1 MTKYIGLLDK
11 IRVIQTQPLLLRFT
25 LQTTNGPINCVVAN
39 IDISDKLLIMEDDK
53 YNIAVTGHFNKRK
66 QLVIETMDLLNP
78 DHYTKSMGI

>member
-1 MTKYIGLLDK
+1 
-11 IRVIQTQPLLLRFT
+11 
-25 LQTTNGPINCVVAN
+25 
-39 IDISDKLLIMEDDK
+39 MEDDK